1 MKILVLL
8 LSVLVSV
15 SALAQQATT
24 PRLVVYSLGK
34 KIHPV
39 TFASNL
45 SKNAEYA
52 AEVNQFKAVGTSQ
65 AMRNEVAEMVRVGAI
80 DPFEEAIFIMDTHAF
95 WKTKYTLK
103 KLDKFCMKAFEH
115 CLTDVFEDGD
125 LTDVN
130 EYVHFIRT
138 HKHELYKKVDK
149 NLVQKQRQNKN
160 KIDAL
165 IGVFSLY

>member
-1 MKILVLL
+1 MKILILI
-8 LSVLVSV
+8 SVLFS
-15 SALAQQATT
+15 SLAFAQQATN

-65 AMRNEVAEMVRVGAI
+65 ALRNEVAEMVRVGAI
-80 DPFEEAIFIMDTHAF
+80 DPFQEPILIMDTHPF

-115 CLTDVFEDGD
+115 CLEDVFEDGD
-125 LTDVN
+125 LTDINAMVS
-130 EYVHFIRT
+130 FIRA
-138 HKHELYKKVDK
+138 HKHELYKHVDK
-149 NLVQKQRQNKN
+149 GLVQKQRQNKA

>member
-24 PRLVVYSLGK
+24 PRLVVYSMGK

-39 TFASNL
+39 TFADHLQKS
-45 SKNAEYA
+45 SEYA
-52 AEVNQFKAVGTSQ
+52 AEVNQFKAVGTS
-65 AMRNEVAEMVRVGAI
+65 AALRNEVAEMVKVGAI
-80 DPFEEAIFIMDTHAF
+80 TPFEEPIFIMDTHAY

-115 CLTDVFEDGD
+115 CLKDVFEDGD

-130 EYVHFIRT
+130 AYVNFIRT
-138 HKHELYKKVDK
+138 HKHELYKHVDRG
-149 NLVQKQRQNKN
+149 LVQKQRINKA